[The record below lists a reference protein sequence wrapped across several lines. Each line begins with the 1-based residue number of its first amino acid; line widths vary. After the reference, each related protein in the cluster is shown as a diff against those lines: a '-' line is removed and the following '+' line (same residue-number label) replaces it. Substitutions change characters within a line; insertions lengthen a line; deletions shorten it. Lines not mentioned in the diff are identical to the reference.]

1 MKRKGFDYLKA
12 ITAVD
17 YADRLEVLYILYNTT
32 TKAQEILKVKLT
44 TELKVDTVIS
54 VYMSAD
60 WYERELSEMF
70 GIAIKGRKAN
80 RLLLEKWDGTGAPLL
95 KSFEWGKPYP
105 KVN

>member
-54 VYMSAD
+54 VYRSAD

-80 RLLLEKWDGTGAPLL
+80 RLLLEKWDGAGAPLQ
-95 KSFEWGKPYP
+95 KGFEWGKPYQ